1 MPELP
6 RFLVRIW
13 EALTHPLFTIQ
24 ETQITLMTG
33 LALVVVIIGSIWLA
47 GLIERTLLKRL
58 FTRFN
63 MEAGLA
69 FTLGRIAQYV
79 VVGLGIFL
87 GLQLVGIELAA
98 LAVVFGFLSIG
109 IGFGLQNITSNFVS
123 GLIIMFERPIKPGD
137 RVTVGEN
144 VGQVHSIRLRSTTIV
159 TNDNVA
165 VIVPNSQFISQQ
177 VVNWSYGDPKLRL
190 HVPVGLAY
198 GTDPEAAK
206 EALLAAARSHPAVML
221 YPAPDVWLVE
231 FGDNALIFEL
241 LVWIL
246 NPPESNPVKSALN
259 YAILKECTERR
270 LEIAFPQ
277 RDLHLKTAI
286 PVRIEQAE

>member
-6 RFLVRIW
+6 RFLLRIW

-24 ETQITLMTG
+24 ATQVTLLTG
-33 LALVVVIIGSIWLA
+33 LAFLLVVFGSFWVA
-47 GLIERTLLKRL
+47 GLLERTLLR
-58 FTRFN
+58 RFFSRFQ
-63 MEAGLA
+63 MEPGLA

-79 VVGLGIFL
+79 VIGLGLFL
-87 GLQLVGIELAA
+87 GLQLVGIELGA

-144 VGQVHSIRLRSTTIV
+144 VGQVQAIRLRSTTIV

-165 VIVPNSQFISQQ
+165 IIVPNSEFISQQ

-190 HVPVGLAY
+190 HLPVGLAY

-206 EALLAAARSHPAVML
+206 EALLAAAQSHPAVMRH
-221 YPAPDVWLVE
+221 PAPDVWLVE

-259 YAILKECTERR
+259 YAILKECTERK

-286 PVRIEQAE
+286 PVRIEPAE